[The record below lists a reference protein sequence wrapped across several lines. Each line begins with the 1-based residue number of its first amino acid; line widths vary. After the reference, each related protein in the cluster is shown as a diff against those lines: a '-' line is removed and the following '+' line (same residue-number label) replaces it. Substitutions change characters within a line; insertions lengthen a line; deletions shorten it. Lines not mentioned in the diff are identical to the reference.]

1 MGFRRRY
8 EVKHTY
14 VSQCT
19 VGFCLRK
26 GDRYSPY
33 TDYGRKPVM
42 GECDSP
48 LRFSPLPTPYSRL
61 PIPDI
66 LPPMTFGSLETPVPL
81 VDLDRLEANL
91 DRMAAHAAELG
102 LALRPHVKT
111 HKTQWIAGEQLRQ
124 GAVGVTCATTAEA
137 EVMAGVTGDI
147 LLAHPPVH
155 PRKLARLL
163 ALPEGVSPMV
173 GLDSE
178 EAIERLGL
186 AARRRGREVRVM
198 VELDLGMGRVGVQ
211 SPEDA
216 VRLARRLDAET
227 SLRYAGV
234 MFYPGHIKGPLS
246 EQGPALERLRND
258 LGAVLHV
265 LERERLPA
273 TIVSGGSTPTA
284 GRTGEVA
291 GLTEMRPGTYVY
303 NDRITVATGACSRND
318 CALTVLATVVSTA
331 VPGQAVVDAGTK
343 ALGREPF
350 GDLAG
355 FGELL
360 DRPEV
365 VVRAMSE
372 EHGMLDLSGTEWR
385 PRVGE
390 QVRII
395 PNHVCI
401 VVHLNDLCV
410 GVRGERVERSW
421 PVAARGRK
429 FEVRSVK
436 FEV

>member
-1 MGFRRRY
+1 MPF
-8 EVKHTY
+8 
-14 VSQCT
+14 
-19 VGFCLRK
+19 
-26 GDRYSPY
+26 
-33 TDYGRKPVM
+33 
-42 GECDSP
+42 P
-48 LRFSPLPTPYSRL
+48 L
-61 PIPDI
+61 
-66 LPPMTFGSLETPVPL
+66 LETPVPL

-91 DRMAAHAAELG
+91 DRMAAHADRLG
-102 LALRPHVKT
+102 LTLRPHVKT
-111 HKTQWIAGEQLRQ
+111 HKTPWIAGEQLRR

-155 PRKLARLL
+155 PRKLERLL
-163 ALPEGVSPMV
+163 ALPEEVSPMV

-178 EAIERLGL
+178 EAIDRL
-186 AARRRGREVRVM
+186 ATAVRERGREVRVL
-198 VELDLGMGRVGVQ
+198 VELDLGMRRVGVPG
-211 SPEDA
+211 PEDA
-216 VRLARRLDAET
+216 VRLARRIGAAD
-227 SLRYAGV
+227 SLEFAGV
-234 MFYPGHIKGPLS
+234 MFYPGHIKGPVP
-246 EQGPALERLRND
+246 EQGAALERLRND
-258 LGAVLHV
+258 LGAVLHA
-265 LERERLPA
+265 LARAGLPA
-273 TIVSGGSTPTA
+273 RIVSGGSTPTA
-284 GRTGEVA
+284 GRTGEVE
-291 GLTEMRPGTYVY
+291 GMTEMRPGTYVY
-303 NDRITVATGACSRND
+303 NDRITVATGACTRDD

-372 EHGMLDLSGTEWR
+372 EHGMLDLSETGWR
-385 PRVGE
+385 PQVGE

-410 GVRGERVERSW
+410 GIRGDRVERSW
-421 PVAARGRK
+421 EVAGRGRK
-429 FEVRSVK
+429 FCEV
-436 FEV
+436 